1 MKVRTKKH
9 APSQTATLQCP
20 KRKVQRVLSTNS
32 IHLGTTPIEALAEL
46 AEKET
51 MSLSLSH
58 SDPRSTTNPE
68 SSILQGKMI
77 IMSQS
82 HSIRKDL
89 RSILNLNLNHLI
101 DRMIITSQN
110 PSHLRDQ
117 TTTTSQSNNHL
128 LKGRGLTTILN
139 PNRIDREN
147 PTSIGLHS
155 STSSKSLSTPEMNQ
169 SLPIPRALITTS
181 PITHINQRKVSQSL
195 TTPSLSPPTPT
206 NH

>member
-1 MKVRTKKH
+1 MRLS
-9 APSQTATLQCP
+9 PS
-20 KRKVQRVLSTNS
+20 N
-32 IHLGTTPIEALAEL
+32 
-46 AEKET
+46 
-51 MSLSLSH
+51 

-68 SSILQGKMI
+68 SSILQGKI
-77 IMSQS
+77 LSQS

-89 RSILNLNLNHLI
+89 RSISNLNLSHLI

-206 NH
+206 NL